1 MGAWGFISIPAN
13 RIDKWQAFVFLDS
26 LSRLASLLPSEAAM
40 PHCIAEGPRAFL
52 DI

>member
-1 MGAWGFISIPAN
+1 MGAWGSIPFPTN
-13 RIDKWQAFVFLDS
+13 RTDKWPVFVFLDS

-40 PHCIAEGPRAFL
+40 PHCIAEGPLAFL